1 MTRSEARAVFAREL
15 ARFAAKYPCAAGC
28 RFTIRAKHFLPR
40 PEPRDLAWYDPDSH
54 TITLTV
60 AALDRSTGSI
70 LGIIRHELGH
80 AADHR
85 VDVDRGCEA
94 RADRIAQAVTG
105 SPIRYTADG
114 VQHATVG
121 TVGRPKWL
129 PQ

>member
-1 MTRSEARAVFAREL
+1 MTRSEVRAVFAKEL
-15 ARFAAKYPCAAGC
+15 ELFAAQYPRAAGC
-28 RFTIRAKHFLPR
+28 RLSIRARHFLSNPA
-40 PEPRDLAWYDPDSH
+40 PRDLAWYDPDAH
-54 TITLTV
+54 TVTLTA
-60 AALDRSTGSI
+60 AALDRSVGSI

-80 AADHR
+80 AADYR

-94 RADRIAQAVTG
+94 RADRIALAVTG
-105 SPIRYTADG
+105 NPIRYTADG